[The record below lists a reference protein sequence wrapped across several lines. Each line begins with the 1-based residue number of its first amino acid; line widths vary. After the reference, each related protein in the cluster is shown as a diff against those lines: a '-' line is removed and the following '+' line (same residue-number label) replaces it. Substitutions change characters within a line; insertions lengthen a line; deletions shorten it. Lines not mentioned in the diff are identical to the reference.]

1 MRRELARKATE
12 LMTFFAAVN
21 ALPKPES
28 RKFPVFSLPNRE
40 FWASRDEFAADS
52 LLQRRVNKL
61 SFPLAFSARVTP
73 TDHAARYYKFERPR
87 SFIGPATP
95 GTAGPRAVVQMIRL
109 CLQQLRASAIARHGL
124 HKSPL
129 REMD

>member
-61 SFPLAFSARVTP
+61 SVPLAFSARVRLLPAGANRRVGLAP
-73 TDHAARYYKFERPR
+73 TGKRRLVTAHAETSHCRLGER
-87 SFIGPATP
+87 A
-95 GTAGPRAVVQMIRL
+95 
-109 CLQQLRASAIARHGL
+109 LRFD
-124 HKSPL
+124 P
-129 REMD
+129 